1 MKVTVTTGATRRAE
15 LQSNRRHQQTGIQL
29 STCPSCR
36 PTNRVVTHLRE
47 TASHSTDLRG
57 VMDLVANC
65 TLSSTIGSSVG
76 HRAAVRQTSFYR
88 KIQPELS
95 VAIEG
100 LRERTE

>member
-1 MKVTVTTGATRRAE
+1 MKVTVTTGATKRAE

-47 TASHSTDLRG
+47 TASHSMDLRG

-65 TLSSTIGSSVG
+65 TLSSTTGSSVG
-76 HRAAVRQTSFYR
+76 NRAVRQTSFYR

-95 VAIEG
+95 VATEG
-100 LRERTE
+100 LCERTE